1 MLDDAHQEC
10 FAPERYPCESAM
22 FVGRVRM
29 HVNVW
34 PSGRYSAMCEC
45 RSGQSQTFPG
55 QAELLTS
62 AKQSPRPEVSWG
74 FPGTREQLPM
84 HVLEMLG
91 AAEVSREVKKPAVK
105 LQLNLGRLS
114 WLHSRQSRAPVAR
127 STCVVSLA
135 CTRTLLVTGR
145 CSPAHH
151 CTVLKSGM
159 RIGSSAI

>member
-1 MLDDAHQEC
+1 
-10 FAPERYPCESAM
+10 
-22 FVGRVRM
+22 M

-114 WLHSRQSRAPVAR
+114 WLHSRQSRALWHAQHVLCRLHVLAHFLSRDAAALPITAR
-127 STCVVSLA
+127 FRNQECELA
-135 CTRTLLVTGR
+135 LPQFEERHGQQQRLCIRQSCL
-145 CSPAHH
+145 
-151 CTVLKSGM
+151 
-159 RIGSSAI
+159 